1 MEKIG
6 LYDLHFETTWVT
18 WSQEAELVVMVA
30 AISGQ
35 NILENRRFAE

>member
-6 LYDLHFETTWVT
+6 LYDLHFETIRVT
-18 WSQEAELVVMVA
+18 WSQEAELEVMVA

-35 NILENRRFAE
+35 NILENQRFAE